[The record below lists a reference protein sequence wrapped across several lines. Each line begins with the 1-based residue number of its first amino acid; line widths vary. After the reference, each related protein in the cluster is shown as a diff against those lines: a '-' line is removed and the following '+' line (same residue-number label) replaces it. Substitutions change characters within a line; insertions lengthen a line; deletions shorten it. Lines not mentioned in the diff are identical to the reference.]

1 MKVVVTFVPKEEEV
15 EMKKMVLELDLSMPA
30 SKVRIQFP
38 SLHNFFQVEKFLG
51 RELVSVS
58 MIFYDTSFLQV
69 EKLLGRC
76 LGVEPGA
83 LRLYKCFSARLSI
96 VLLIISCEWNHRR
109 TDFFEILKTKNCLSG
124 LRRRVAVGVQAPQ

>member
-1 MKVVVTFVPKEEEV
+1 MTFVPKEEEV

-38 SLHNFFQVEKFLG
+38 SFTIFFSGGEVIGQGTSFCLYD
-51 RELVSVS
+51 
-58 MIFYDTSFLQV
+58 FYETSFLQV

-96 VLLIISCEWNHRR
+96 ISCFSSSYHVNGTIAELIFLR
-109 TDFFEILKTKNCLSG
+109 FSG
-124 LRRRVAVGVQAPQ
+124 A

>member
-38 SLHNFFQVEKFLG
+38 SLHNFFLQVEKLLG
-51 RELVSVS
+51 KEPVSVS
-58 MIFYDTSFLQV
+58 MILYETFFLQV
-69 EKLLGRC
+69 AKLLGRC

-96 VLLIISCEWNHRR
+96 VLLTIISCEWNHRR
-109 TDFFEILKTKNCLSG
+109 THFFEIS
-124 LRRRVAVGVQAPQ
+124 

>member
-38 SLHNFFQVEKFLG
+38 SLHNFFQVEKLLG
-51 RELVSVS
+51 KEPVSVS
-58 MIFYDTSFLQV
+58 MILYETFFLQV
-69 EKLLGRC
+69 AKLLGRC

-83 LRLYKCFSARLSI
+83 LRLYKCFSARLNITLCFSPSYHVNGTI
-96 VLLIISCEWNHRR
+96 AELIFLR
-109 TDFFEILKTKNCLSG
+109 FSG
-124 LRRRVAVGVQAPQ
+124 A

>member
-38 SLHNFFQVEKFLG
+38 SLHNFFQVEKLLG
-51 RELVSVS
+51 KEPVSVS
-58 MIFYDTSFLQV
+58 MILYEISFLQV
-69 EKLLGRC
+69 AKLLGRC

-83 LRLYKCFSARLSI
+83 LRLYKCFSARLNI
-96 VLLIISCEWNHRR
+96 VPLISM
-109 TDFFEILKTKNCLSG
+109 
-124 LRRRVAVGVQAPQ
+124 